1 MGILDD
7 LQYRPRLYP
16 CKIREIAATLEPAD
30 RKKFLEAVE
39 GNVWKIE
46 ALATEL
52 TKRGLPVSK
61 PTILKHREKACSCSK
76 I

>member
-1 MGILDD
+1 MGLLDD
-7 LQYRPRLYP
+7 LEYRPRLYP
-16 CKIREIAATLEPAD
+16 CKIREMAETLEPAD
-30 RKKFLEAVE
+30 REKFLAAVE
-39 GNVWKIE
+39 NPAWKAE

-61 PTILKHREKACSCSK
+61 PTILKHREKTCSCSK